1 MVKRVLREAPTPM
14 PGRSPFCALC
24 MSTGAMHSD
33 SEATDAVDVVLAH
46 RQQAEY
52 FSALSHELRT
62 PLNGLLGYA
71 KLLVEGHYGGLSS
84 GQEKAVGEIQASAKH
99 LLGIIESLL
108 EFSKVSQGR
117 QAPRPAAF
125 RTDALVRRLTE
136 RLRPLAEAKK
146 LELAREGDDLAVVSD
161 EYMVEQILTN
171 FLGNAIKFTPK
182 VGRLR
187 IVCRDL
193 PHDDAFEIA
202 VADSGPGIPPEAR
215 GRIFEPFVQ
224 LAPSNVR
231 AHGGTGLGLS
241 LCRWYASTLQGVVG
255 VEGNQPQGAY
265 VFALLP
271 KRVVLAQ
278 DYVPYESFVARARQA
293 RAFARR
299 VPDQFSVLEVINAPA
314 DLPAADLTRFA
325 RASDLAARTNGRHLL
340 TLHGA
345 EALTARMT
353 GERIKNHFLYE
364 RRVSVNVKLLRLEEL
379 P

>member
-1 MVKRVLREAPTPM
+1 MLGE
-14 PGRSPFCALC
+14 GRW
-24 MSTGAMHSD
+24 GARFSMASGVIQNPAD
-33 SEATDAVDVVLAH
+33 TTDAVDVVLAH
-46 RQQAEY
+46 RQQSEY

-71 KLLVEGHYGGLSS
+71 NLLTEGHYGALSE
-84 GQEKAVGEIQASAKH
+84 GQEKAVGEIKASAKH
-99 LLGIIESLL
+99 LLGVIESLL

-117 QAPRPAAF
+117 QAPRPATF
-125 RTDALVRRLTE
+125 QTGALVHRLTE
-136 RLRPLAEAKK
+136 RLRPLAVAKK
-146 LELAREGDDLAVVSD
+146 LDLVIEADDLAITSD

-182 VGRLR
+182 GGRLR
-187 IVCRDL
+187 IVCRAL

-202 VADSGPGIPPEAR
+202 VADSGPGIPAEAR

-255 VEGNQPQGAY
+255 VEANQPQGAY

-271 KRVVLAQ
+271 KRVALSP
-278 DYVPYESFVARARQA
+278 DYVPYDRFLARARQA
-293 RAFARR
+293 QTFARR
-299 VPDQFSVLEVINAPA
+299 VGDQFSVLEINNAPA
-314 DLPAADLTRFA
+314 DLPAADLMRFA
-325 RASDLAARTNGRHLL
+325 RASDLVTQAGGRHYLC
-340 TLHGA
+340 LHGA

-364 RRVSVNVKLLRLEEL
+364 RRVSVNVKLIRLEEL
-379 P
+379 Q

>member
-1 MVKRVLREAPTPM
+1 
-14 PGRSPFCALC
+14 
-24 MSTGAMHSD
+24 MSTGALHKEAD
-33 SEATDAVDVVLAH
+33 ATDEVEVVLAH
-46 RQQAEY
+46 RQQSEY

-71 KLLVEGHYGGLSS
+71 NLLVEGHYGALAD

-117 QAPRPAAF
+117 QAPRPAQF
-125 RTDALVRRLTE
+125 HTDALVRRLTE
-136 RLRPLAEAKK
+136 RLRPLAVAKK
-146 LELAREGDDLAVVSD
+146 LELIIETDDLTVESD

-187 IVCRDL
+187 IVCRDV
-193 PHDDAFEIA
+193 PHDDAFELA
-202 VADSGPGIPPEAR
+202 VADSGPGIPAEAR

-255 VEGNQPQGAY
+255 VEANQPHGAY

-271 KRVVLAQ
+271 KRVTLSQ
-278 DYVPYESFVARARQA
+278 SYVSYERFLSRVRQA
-293 RAFARR
+293 QAFARR
-299 VPDQFSVLEVINAPA
+299 VADQFSVLEINNVPA
-314 DLPAADLTRFA
+314 DLPAADLLRFA
-325 RASDLAARTNGRHLL
+325 RASDLAAQAGGKHLVC
-340 TLHGA
+340 LHGA

-364 RRVSVNVKLLRLEEL
+364 RRVSVNVKLIRPEEL
-379 P
+379 Q